1 MDKAVTKMD
10 KIVKRNKIP
19 AHIGINDP
27 KKIIFVYLTRRVS
40 ANTLSKL
47 PTKVGSYTVET
58 KYVSE
63 VVPA

>member
-1 MDKAVTKMD
+1 MDNAVMKMD

-27 KKIIFVYLTRRVS
+27 KKIIFVYITRHVS
-40 ANTLSKL
+40 ARTLGKL
-47 PTKVGSYTVET
+47 PTKLGTYTVET
-58 KYVSE
+58 KYVGE